1 MPKDLATRISYFYC
15 ASALSGAFSGLLA
28 AGIAEMDGVGGYE
41 GWRWIFILEGIPTV
55 LIGVACYF
63 LLIDTPALSTRWLE
77 PDEIRYLEISM
88 FIKQGGMF
96 RAENGFRWKDLKM
109 VLSNWRIYMQA
120 YFLFV
125 QSALSY
131 GKRKLS
137 WLTTFLKLFRSFVSH
152 RHKIYS
158 THHHKGYGFQQHRGA
173 TIICTSVC
181 RSRNIGHCIRKSL
194 RSFLLADALRGH
206 PHGHRRRRVL
216 HLPWLERGPRHPA
229 RPGVL
234 RRSSTVHR
242 YLPHPARR
250 SILECEQHRA

>member
-1 MPKDLATRISYFYC
+1 MERPRAGFFPGAIYLCSYWYMPKDLATRISYFYC

-131 GKRKLS
+131 GKR
-137 WLTTFLKLFRSFVSH
+137 T
-152 RHKIYS
+152 
-158 THHHKGYGFQQHRGA
+158 
-173 TIICTSVC
+173 
-181 RSRNIGHCIRKSL
+181 
-194 RSFLLADALRGH
+194 LLAQ
-206 PHGHRRRRVL
+206 
-216 HLPWLERGPRHPA
+216 
-229 RPGVL
+229 
-234 RRSSTVHR
+234 
-242 YLPHPARR
+242 YLPKAYSLIRL
-250 SILECEQHRA
+250 S

>member
-131 GKRKLS
+131 GKR
-137 WLTTFLKLFRSFVSH
+137 T
-152 RHKIYS
+152 
-158 THHHKGYGFQQHRGA
+158 
-173 TIICTSVC
+173 
-181 RSRNIGHCIRKSL
+181 
-194 RSFLLADALRGH
+194 LL
-206 PHGHRRRRVL
+206 
-216 HLPWLERGPRHPA
+216 
-229 RPGVL
+229 
-234 RRSSTVHR
+234 VHS
-242 YLPHPARR
+242 P
-250 SILECEQHRA
+250 S